1 MATKTIAAHN
11 SPAEKKALADY
22 ICDGTG
28 DHSEIIQ
35 AINASQSGDT
45 VLLYEGTYNLAGS
58 IFPKGGTTF
67 KGEGVALTK
76 LNLVGSSHIF
86 IDYENVTVEDFFF
99 SHTDSPD
106 GDKWLGEIGR
116 ASCRERVEFAEV
128 AVGVKDK
135 QL

>member
-1 MATKTIAAHN
+1 MATITVAASDTPSTKRN
-11 SPAEKKALADY
+11 AANFK
-22 ICDGTG
+22 CDGTG
-28 DHSEIIQ
+28 DHVEIIQ
-35 AINASQSGDT
+35 AINFSQSGDT

-76 LNLVGSSHIF
+76 LNLVGSSHI
-86 IDYENVTVEDFFF
+86 IIGYENVTVEDFFF

-106 GDKWLGEIGR
+106 NDKWLGEIGR